1 MNNILEKLKEFKN
14 FYDRNK
20 GQKLDEQQLAIL
32 EEVFKKLPDTNVKEF
47 VEKIVKES
55 TKEEILTLFMMCLII
70 SMSDKENK

>member
-20 GQKLDEQQLAIL
+20 GQKLDEEQLAIL

-70 SMSDKENK
+70 SMSDKEGK

>member
-1 MNNILEKLKEFKN
+1 MNNILEKLEKFKN

-20 GQKLDEQQLAIL
+20 GQRLSKEQIDMLK
-32 EEVFKKLPDTNVKEF
+32 EVFKKLPDTNVKEF

-70 SMSDKENK
+70 SMDNKEDK

>member
-20 GQKLDEQQLAIL
+20 GQKLDEEQLAIL

-70 SMSDKENK
+70 SINDKEGK

>member
-20 GQKLDEQQLAIL
+20 GQKLDEEQLAIL

-70 SMSDKENK
+70 SMSDKEEK

>member
-20 GQKLDEQQLAIL
+20 GQKLDEEQLAIL

-70 SMSDKENK
+70 SMSDKGGK

>member
-1 MNNILEKLKEFKN
+1 MGNVLEQLKEFKN

-20 GQKLDEQQLAIL
+20 GQKLDEEQLAIL

>member
-1 MNNILEKLKEFKN
+1 MDNILEKLKKFKN

-20 GQKLDEQQLAIL
+20 GQKLDKEQLVIL

>member
-20 GQKLDEQQLAIL
+20 GQKLDEEQLAIL

-47 VEKIVKES
+47 VEKIFKES

-70 SMSDKENK
+70 SMSDKEGL